1 MTGRAIVFKAPEHVP
16 LGTVE
21 PRVFL
26 AGSIEMGAAENWQT
40 KAEQFLGHLP
50 IVILNPRR
58 DDWDSSWRQSIDD
71 PKFRE
76 QVEWE
81 LGGLESAE
89 YVLMHFDPATK
100 SPITLL
106 EFGMLVNRAPRGL
119 FVSCPPGF
127 YRRGNL
133 EVVCARYEIRLFDNL
148 TDALLTLDASLKLT
162 CQRRKLLPQAPM

>member
-1 MTGRAIVFKAPEHVP
+1 MRALLFKAPERVP

-26 AGSIEMGAAENWQT
+26 SGSIEMGTAEKWQETAT
-40 KAEQFLGHLP
+40 KMLEHLP

-58 DDWDSSWRQSIDD
+58 DDWDSSWKQTIDD
-71 PKFRE
+71 PQFRE

-89 YVLMHFDPATK
+89 FVLMHFDPATK

-106 EFGMLVNRAPRGL
+106 EFGMLASRAPGSL

-148 TDALLTLDASLKLT
+148 TDTLLALDARLKMM
-162 CQRRKLLPQAPM
+162 CQRRKLLPAMPM